1 MKPERRCESEAFC
14 QNNSFLMTAQTLLS
28 VSFFKK
34 ERQHFW
40 FFSKQ
45 ENIPWL
51 MMAAVPFDVIWD
63 AEEKTEW
70 FPRRWTIIHYL

>member
-1 MKPERRCESEAFC
+1 
-14 QNNSFLMTAQTLLS
+14 MTAQTFIT
-28 VSFFKK
+28 VSFLLNSLKK
-34 ERQHFW
+34 KNNIFV

-51 MMAAVPFDVIWD
+51 MMAAAAFDVIWD

-70 FPRRWTIIHYL
+70 FP